1 MAVDFILYTRGQS
14 PDGEGRVKVCRTWG
28 EGGEMI
34 IWGYAE
40 NDFYIINHL

>member
-1 MAVDFILYTRGQS
+1 MDEVDFILYTRRQS
-14 PDGEGRVKVCRTWG
+14 PEG

-40 NDFYIINHL
+40 NDFYIINNLWH